1 MLWPVTSLKRPRCP
15 KRLRSKIGSNRSPR
29 YLGASD
35 TFSLLSPWIL
45 LYLHRERGRKIC
57 RRSFRSPLFISILY
71 CGGGGEG
78 NRFGRSYGLS
88 GSYSLPYSLCARGN
102 RKMEETNLE
111 GLESNPKTQSSG
123 RRKSEFITGGKV
135 TSRSGGIHELAE
147 MRKNDNKVGYRLL
160 SINSIRAVR
169 SENKLVRKKRSDA

>member
-57 RRSFRSPLFISILY
+57 RRSFRSPVFISILY

-111 GLESNPKTQSSG
+111 GLETIPRLNLLG
-123 RRKSEFITGGKV
+123 DE
-135 TSRSGGIHELAE
+135 SRSLLQEEKLRVEAEVYTSWRRWERMIIKLDTVFSRLIPFELCAV
-147 MRKNDNKVGYRLL
+147 K
-160 SINSIRAVR
+160 IN
-169 SENKLVRKKRSDA
+169 